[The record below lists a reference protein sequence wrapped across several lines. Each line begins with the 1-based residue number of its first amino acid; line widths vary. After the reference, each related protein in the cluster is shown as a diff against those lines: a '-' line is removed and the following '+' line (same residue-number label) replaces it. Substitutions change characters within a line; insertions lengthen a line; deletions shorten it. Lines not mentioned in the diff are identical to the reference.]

1 MTTHTAQTATINPE
15 RATRM
20 KTLVRIAALL
30 AAAAAF
36 ALLGLSAGCSS
47 LGRTAAGIAGLV
59 APEHKAT
66 ADNLYALLRDDQLA
80 SSLDVEVALED
91 KEGRIYRKAD
101 LTPVVLTSRRAYTWD
116 SLPTGAWDRFLGGAP
131 DRPAL
136 AAQRKALADALAAVP
151 STPPAEEKKK

>member
-1 MTTHTAQTATINPE
+1 MKYAQI
-15 RATRM
+15 
-20 KTLVRIAALL
+20 
-30 AAAAAF
+30 F
-36 ALLGLSAGCSS
+36 ALGTILAMLAMLFGGGCAG
-47 LGRTAAGIAGLV
+47 LGRTASGFAGLV

-116 SLPTGAWDRFLGGAP
+116 SLPAGAWDRFLGAAP
-131 DRPAL
+131 DRPDL
-136 AAQRKALADALAAVP
+136 AAQRKALADALATIP
-151 STPPAEEKKK
+151 STPPAEKKK

>member
-1 MTTHTAQTATINPE
+1 MKYAQI
-15 RATRM
+15 
-20 KTLVRIAALL
+20 
-30 AAAAAF
+30 F
-36 ALLGLSAGCSS
+36 ALGTILAMLSLLVGGGCTS

-116 SLPTGAWDRFLGGAP
+116 SLPAGAWDRFLGSAP
-131 DRPAL
+131 DL
-136 AAQRKALADALAAVP
+136 SGVAAQKKALADALATIP
-151 STPPAEEKKK
+151 SATAEEKK

>member
-1 MTTHTAQTATINPE
+1 MNIILRITAVLAF
-15 RATRM
+15 
-20 KTLVRIAALL
+20 
-30 AAAAAF
+30 AAAMV
-36 ALLGLSAGCSS
+36 LIGLSAGCTS

-116 SLPTGAWDRFLGGAP
+116 SLPAGAWDRFLGAAT
-131 DRPAL
+131 DRPDL
-136 AAQRKALADALAAVP
+136 AAQKKALADALATIP
-151 STPPAEEKKK
+151 SATAEEKKK

>member
-1 MTTHTAQTATINPE
+1 MKITFRITAVLAF
-15 RATRM
+15 
-20 KTLVRIAALL
+20 
-30 AAAAAF
+30 AAAMV
-36 ALLGLSAGCSS
+36 LIGLSAGCSS
-47 LGRTAAGIAGLV
+47 LGRTAAGLAGLV

-116 SLPTGAWDRFLGGAP
+116 SLPAGAWDRFLGGAP
-131 DRPAL
+131 DRPDL

-151 STPPAEEKKK
+151 STPAAEEKKK